1 MVMKDVIN
9 GMAKRVAVWLSDEG
23 KDSDIIISSRARLA
37 RNLQDI
43 PFVDRASED
52 EQKSIISKVLSAAK
66 LVHLLKNGQY
76 VDMKSIE
83 LLDRQFF
90 VERRLISTDFVD
102 SENLRGL
109 LFSSDEKASI
119 MINEED
125 HLRIQLIYSG
135 FALDEAWYGIR
146 QLDEEFSQHVAY
158 AFSDRFG
165 YLTACPTNVGT
176 GVRLSVFI
184 HLPMLTFT
192 KEIEKIFSE
201 MIPAGI
207 AVRGFY
213 GEGSEVIGN
222 FFQISNQ
229 YTLGCTEQGILD
241 RMTPL
246 INRFISQERE
256 VREKVINDQRIIIED
271 KIYRAIGILSK
282 SKILSSMEFLDLL
295 SAVRLGVDM
304 QILSGIDRK
313 IFNELM
319 VQAQPVHIQKLQGG
333 KMTELE
339 RDTLRANLV
348 REKLHLN

>member
-1 MVMKDVIN
+1 MKDVID
-9 GMAKRVAVWLSDEG
+9 GMAKRLAVWLSNEG
-23 KDSDIIISSRARLA
+23 KDADIIISSRARLA

-66 LVHLLKNGQY
+66 HIHQLKNGQY
-76 VDMKSIE
+76 VDMRSIG
-83 LLDRQFF
+83 LTDRQFF
-90 VERRLISTDFVD
+90 VERRLISSDFAD
-102 SENLRGL
+102 SENPRGL
-109 LFSSDEKASI
+109 LFSNDEKASI

-125 HLRIQLIYSG
+125 HLRIQLIYPG
-135 FALDEAWYGIR
+135 FSLDEAWYGIR
-146 QLDEEFSQHVAY
+146 QLDEEFSQDIEY
-158 AFSDRFG
+158 AFSNRFG
-165 YLTACPTNVGT
+165 YLTACPSNVGT

-192 KEIEKIFSE
+192 KEIENVFSE
-201 MIPAGI
+201 VIPAGI

-213 GEGSEVIGN
+213 GEGSKVIGN

-246 INRFISQERE
+246 IDHFISQERE
-256 VREKVINDQRIIIED
+256 AREKVIKDKRILIED

-304 QILSGIDRK
+304 QILSGIDGK
-313 IFNELM
+313 VFNELM
-319 VQAQPVHIQKLQGG
+319 VQAQPVHIQKLHGE

-339 RDTLRANLV
+339 RDTIRANLV

>member
-1 MVMKDVIN
+1 MNDVIDE
-9 GMAKRVAVWLSDEG
+9 MAKKLAVWLSGEG

-37 RNLQDI
+37 RNLQNI

-52 EQKSIISKVLSAAK
+52 EQKSIISKVLLAAEN
-66 LVHLLKNGQY
+66 VHQLKDGLY
-76 VDMKSIE
+76 FGMSSIG
-83 LLDRQFF
+83 LADRQFF

-102 SENLRGL
+102 KENPRGV
-109 LFSSDEKASI
+109 LFSKDEKASV

-125 HLRIQLIYSG
+125 HLRIQLIYPG
-135 FALDEAWYGIR
+135 FSLDEAWYHIR
-146 QLDEEFSQHVAY
+146 QVDEEFSQHLDY
-158 AFSDRFG
+158 AFSNRFG

-184 HLPMLTFT
+184 HLPVLTFT
-192 KEIEKIFSE
+192 REIEKIFAE

-213 GEGSEVIGN
+213 GEGSKIIGN

-241 RMTPL
+241 RMMPL
-246 INRFISQERE
+246 INRFIVQERE
-256 VREKVINDQRIIIED
+256 AREKIINDQRIIIED

-282 SKILSSMEFLDLL
+282 SKILTSMEFLDLL
-295 SAVRLGVDM
+295 SALRLGVDM
-304 QILSGIDRK
+304 NIFSKIEGR

-319 VQAQPVHIQKLQGG
+319 VQTQPVHIQKLKGE
-333 KMTELE
+333 KMSELE
-339 RDTLRANLV
+339 RDIFRANLV

>member
-1 MVMKDVIN
+1 MNDVID
-9 GMAKRVAVWLSDEG
+9 GMAKTVAVWLSGDG

-37 RNLQDI
+37 RNLHNV

-52 EQKSIISKVLSAAK
+52 EQKKIMSQVLSAAEN
-66 LVHLLKNGQY
+66 VMQLKKGIYFNIMN
-76 VDMKSIE
+76 VDTV
-83 LLDRQFF
+83 DRQFF

-102 SENLRGL
+102 KENPRGL
-109 LFSSDEKASI
+109 LFSKDEKASV

-125 HLRIQLIYSG
+125 HLRIQLIYPG

-146 QLDEEFSQHVAY
+146 QVDEEFSQAIDY
-158 AFSDRFG
+158 AFSNRFG

-184 HLPMLTFT
+184 HLPVLTFT
-192 KEIEKIFSE
+192 KKIETIFSE

-213 GEGSEVIGN
+213 GEGSKVIGN

-241 RMTPL
+241 RMIPL

-256 VREKVINDQRIIIED
+256 AREKVLNDQRIVIED

-295 SAVRLGVDM
+295 SALRLGVDLH
-304 QILSGIDRK
+304 ILPNIDGK
-313 IFNELM
+313 VFNELM
-319 VQAQPVHIQKLQGG
+319 VKTQPVHIQKLQGG

-339 RDTLRANLV
+339 RDTVRACLV